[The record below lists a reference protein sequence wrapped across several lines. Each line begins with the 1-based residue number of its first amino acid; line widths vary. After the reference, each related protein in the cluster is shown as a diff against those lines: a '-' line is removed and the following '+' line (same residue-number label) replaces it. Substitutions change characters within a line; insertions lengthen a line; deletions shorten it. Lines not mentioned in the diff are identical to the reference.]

1 MYNGSRFEAPQLV
14 PERLLSMAN
23 IPRICVVGSSNIDLM
38 FRTPRLPRPGETLT
52 GRDFHFGFG
61 GKGANQAVMA
71 ARLGAA
77 VTMITKV
84 GRDVFGE
91 GTLRNYQAEGID
103 TIHLLRDAEQP
114 SGVAGIVVDDAA
126 QNCII
131 LAPGA
136 NSRLTPEEV
145 RGAARAIEAAHV
157 LLCQL
162 EVPVET
168 TQAAFRIARAA
179 GVRTILNPAPACQL
193 PDDLLRLADLCVP
206 NETELAELT
215 GFAVEELNQVE
226 TAARQLRQKGPG
238 MVIVTLG
245 ARGAMIV
252 NDRGAER
259 LAAVPV
265 TPVDTTGAGDAF
277 IGSLAVFLAEG
288 QPLAEAVRMANAV
301 AALSVTRIGTQTSF
315 PKRAEVEAFLRNRR
329 LDG

>member
-1 MYNGSRFEAPQLV
+1 MS
-14 PERLLSMAN
+14 
-23 IPRICVVGSSNIDLM
+23 
-38 FRTPRLPRPGETLT
+38 
-52 GRDFHFGFG
+52 
-61 GKGANQAVMA
+61 
-71 ARLGAA
+71 AR
-77 VTMITKV
+77 
-84 GRDVFGE
+84 
-91 GTLRNYQAEGID
+91 
-103 TIHLLRDAEQP
+103 
-114 SGVAGIVVDDAA
+114 S
-126 QNCII
+126 
-131 LAPGA
+131 
-136 NSRLTPEEV
+136 
-145 RGAARAIEAAHV
+145 
-157 LLCQL
+157 
-162 EVPVET
+162 
-168 TQAAFRIARAA
+168 A